1 MRVYG
6 AYSNNQSGS
15 NYCLSAVIHGA
26 LAVIILTFI
35 NILLIISIFGFVLV
49 QRRNKQQ
56 EKRQTDIEMVAMGNI
71 NHRF

>member
-15 NYCLSAVIHGA
+15 NYCLSAVMHGA
-26 LAVIILTFI
+26 LAVIILTFM
-35 NILLIISIFGFVLV
+35 NILLFIGIFGFVLV

-56 EKRQTDIEMVAMGNI
+56 E
-71 NHRF
+71 